1 MNLIRDPRA
10 ADSTEISDEEIS
22 ALVRQAQ
29 AGSPD
34 AFEQI
39 LGVLQP
45 RLHRQA
51 FFLAGDEHQA
61 LDLMQETV
69 LEAWKHLDRY
79 DGRARFF
86 TWLCGIMLHRH
97 YDWLRRIRTRAFA
110 LLRQDD
116 LPGEREDESAPEP
129 SRGIEDAERA
139 RLMKQ
144 CLDELPAPQR
154 EAVYLRFYADEPI
167 EGIAVI
173 ARCSPGTVK
182 SRLFHALRCLA
193 KMKKLKEVQNR
204 EGEHQ

>member
-1 MNLIRDPRA
+1 MNLIRDPQA
-10 ADSTEISDEEIS
+10 ADSTEISGEEIS
-22 ALVRQAQ
+22 VLVRHAQ
-29 AGSPD
+29 SGNPE
-34 AFEQI
+34 AFEQLLRI
-39 LGVLQP
+39 LQP

-51 FFLAGDEHQA
+51 FFLTGDEHQA

-69 LEAWKHLDRY
+69 LEAWKHLGRY

-86 TWLCGIMLHRH
+86 TWLCGLMLHRH
-97 YDWLRRIRTRAFA
+97 YDWLRRIRTRAFV
-110 LLRQDD
+110 LLGIGDFHD
-116 LPGEREDESAPEP
+116 ESEDESAPGP
-129 SRGIEDAERA
+129 SQGIEEAERA

-154 EAVYLRFYADEPI
+154 EAVYLRFYADESI

-182 SRLFHALRCLA
+182 SRLFHALRRLA
-193 KMKKLKEVQNR
+193 KMQKLKELQNR